1 MIICYNVISY
11 ENLHFD
17 FILLTRMLN
26 FAISKKERMYYIY
39 ALIFIHM
46 NRIYPYPRVWL
57 HGQNVLFKLHIVM
70 LGK

>member
-1 MIICYNVISY
+1 MRTYT
-11 ENLHFD
+11 FD

-26 FAISKKERMYYIY
+26 FAISKKERMYHIY

-46 NRIYPYPRVWL
+46 NRIYPYPRVRS
-57 HGQNVLFKLHIVM
+57 HGQNVLFKLHTVM